1 MSLREDFLWG
11 GATAANQYEGGYD
24 QDGKGLNAIDVM
36 TNGSHTP
43 HQDKLPGKKQMAKPV
58 RHHLFGASHLHF
70 QKMPSQRF

>member
-36 TNGSHTP
+36 TNGSHTTP
-43 HQDKLPGKKQMAKPV
+43 RQVVSYRFG
-58 RHHLFGASHLHF
+58 HLLFS
-70 QKMPSQRF
+70 R

>member
-36 TNGSHTP
+36 TNGSHTTP
-43 HQDKLPGKKQMAKPV
+43 RQSRWPNRYDTTCLGQAICISKRCHPNDF
-58 RHHLFGASHLHF
+58 R
-70 QKMPSQRF
+70 